1 MIVLYLTEIRMVCMH
16 FRIMMRMELDTTAS
30 LLISQ
35 HKYSNCD
42 IFSEEEIKV
51 LIVLVYFDIS
61 C

>member
-16 FRIMMRMELDTTAS
+16 FRIMMRMGLDTKA
-30 LLISQ
+30 LLSSQ